1 MKIFNITALIL
12 ASIVSLCVA
21 ISAWTYPVLSYDP
34 YWLLA
39 MGRDYAHGIA
49 PNIDH
54 YSFTYPNAKI
64 AGNYHYFGMIFY
76 WLTDHYGLDSAARIL
91 RTSTLFT
98 VCCIASAMLNYRR
111 FPVFASTALVLIVSG
126 LQYRYFLRP
135 ELFDYI
141 FVAAA
146 FYLYYQALT
155 GITNAKFLQI
165 CLLMVLWNN
174 YHASILGYVI
184 FFGLYSQL
192 FVESL
197 YNKEAQQWFTRHLP
211 QGVFLVVLGFANS
224 ELAHPVL
231 DAVKFSGEWSSY
243 IDEHLPF
250 KTKFNFGN
258 DASVYFLW
266 PLSLLVTLI
275 CLRTGHI
282 GAALVTLV
290 FAFSAWERVRML
302 SFLAEVLGFTLAM
315 SLRPRPLFY
324 SARTAATLPN
334 WLLCSALVLVMGI
347 FTYVS
352 IHRTLLLKD
361 HQSSLPKQITTYI
374 TSKYFEG
381 NILNSL
387 HFGGWLTHKLP
398 EGMKVFIDGRTNILY
413 PLDHLK
419 TSTQIERG
427 DTRALK
433 ATLEDFPVDYILISS
448 NKKSFSNIIL
458 NSDFR
463 PEYTTGIATLYSKAG
478 SSITLSSVLSHY
490 PMCWHPEL
498 AAYLRMEQEWAAAH
512 YVQGSSFPS
521 FVGMLSDLDIAIDSP
536 DKLKELSN
544 IEKRAIAYALTLK
557 QQPALAYEVLNSV
570 SDRTNLDLVTQSYM
584 ALEAEN
590 WQQVKNTTLMVFS
603 GMWSEL
609 INPNAPEFTLE
620 QKAALRQMAATAM
633 RMQKDPQLD
642 TQLLKSPLQNRLEGD
657 NAIEDI
663 IFMYR
668 EHCPSLIE
676 TSEKIETAPHYE
688 NIRPA

>member
-1 MKIFNITALIL
+1 MQIFNVIALVL
-12 ASIVSLCVA
+12 ASIATLCVA
-21 ISAWTYPVLSYDP
+21 VSAWTYPILSYDP

-39 MGRDYAHGIA
+39 MGRDYAHGMD
-49 PNIDH
+49 PSIDH
-54 YSFTYPNAKI
+54 YSFTYPKGAV

-76 WLTDHYGLDSAARIL
+76 WLTDHYGLDGAARIL
-91 RTSTLFT
+91 RISTLFII
-98 VCCIASAMLNYRR
+98 CFIALKMLSYRR

-141 FVAAA
+141 FVATA
-146 FYLYYQALT
+146 FYLYYKALA
-155 GITNAKFLQI
+155 GITNTKFLQI
-165 CLLMVLWNN
+165 CLLMMLWNN

-192 FVESL
+192 FVESF
-197 YNKEAQQWFTRHLP
+197 YNREAKRWLARHLP
-211 QGVFLVVLGFANS
+211 QGVFLIALGFANP

-231 DAVKFSGEWSSY
+231 DAVNFSSEWSSY

-250 KTKFNFGN
+250 KSKFNFAN
-258 DASVYFLW
+258 DTSVYFLW

-282 GAALVTLV
+282 GAALVILV

-315 SLRPRPLFY
+315 SLRPRRIFY
-324 SARTAATLPN
+324 SARTAGTSSN
-334 WLLCSALVLVMGI
+334 WLAYSGLVLVMGI
-347 FTYVS
+347 FAYIS
-352 IHRTLLLKD
+352 LQRTLLLQD
-361 HQSSLPKQITTYI
+361 HQSSLPKQITSYI
-374 TSKYFEG
+374 TSKYLEG

-387 HFGGWLTHKLP
+387 HFGGWLTYKLP

-413 PLDHLK
+413 PLEHLK
-419 TSTQIERG
+419 TSHLIEVG
-427 DTRALK
+427 DTRSLTT
-433 ATLEDFPVDYILISS
+433 TLEDFPVDYILIRN
-448 NKKSFSNIIL
+448 NKRSFSNIIL
-458 NSDFR
+458 NSSFR
-463 PEYTTGIATLYSKAG
+463 PEYTTSMATLYSQAA
-478 SSITLSSVLSHY
+478 SSITLSSVLSHF

-498 AAYLRMEQEWAAAH
+498 ATYLREEQDWAAAN
-512 YVQGSSFPS
+512 YLQGSSFPD
-521 FVGMLSDLDIAIDSP
+521 FVRMLSDLNIAIDSP
-536 DKLKELSN
+536 GKLKELSN
-544 IEKRAIAYALTLK
+544 IEKRAVAYALTLK
-557 QQPALAYEVLNSV
+557 QQPALAYEVLDSV

-584 ALEAEN
+584 ALAAEN
-590 WQQVKNTTLMVFS
+590 WRQVKIITLMVFS

-620 QKAALRQMAATAM
+620 QKAALKRMAATAM
-633 RMQKDPQLD
+633 QMQKDSQLD
-642 TQLLKSPLQNRLEGD
+642 TQLLKSPMQNRLEAD
-657 NAIEDI
+657 SAIEDI
-663 IFMYR
+663 IFMHR